1 MQNLQVFAWL
11 IGLSPIR
18 GSLNAYFPITYLFPV
33 ENNPFITIL

>member
-18 GSLNAYFPITYLFPV
+18 GSLNAYYANRGCQNDIYGRSN
-33 ENNPFITIL
+33 E

>member
-18 GSLNAYFPITYLFPV
+18 GWPNAYVRFAMESDNQTVGQL
-33 ENNPFITIL
+33 

>member
-18 GSLNAYFPITYLFPV
+18 GSLNAYPRPKHLEYIR
-33 ENNPFITIL
+33 E

>member
-18 GSLNAYFPITYLFPV
+18 GSLNAYVIEYI
-33 ENNPFITIL
+33 FIEIKNRSSP

>member
-18 GSLNAYFPITYLFPV
+18 GWPNAYEI
-33 ENNPFITIL
+33 IGKILKNV